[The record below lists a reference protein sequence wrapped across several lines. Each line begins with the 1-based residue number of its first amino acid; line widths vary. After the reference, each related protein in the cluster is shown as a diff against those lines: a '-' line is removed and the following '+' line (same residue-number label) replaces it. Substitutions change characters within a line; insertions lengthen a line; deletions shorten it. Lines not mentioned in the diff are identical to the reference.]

1 MTAYMQPDLLVTTGA
16 GTKMIAGPWL
26 PEPGNEAY
34 PLQKRPDG
42 RYGAASPHAARLRTR
57 LTTAATTRRR
67 TTRRLR
73 LHAEAAGSA
82 H

>member
-1 MTAYMQPDLLVTTGA
+1 
-16 GTKMIAGPWL
+16 MIAGAWL
-26 PEPGNEAY
+26 REPGNEAY

-42 RYGAASPHAARLRTR
+42 RYGAASPHAARLSD
-57 LTTAATTRRR
+57 TAHHATSYRR

-73 LHAEAAGSA
+73 LRAEAAGSA